1 MHTDTHKKVYKH
13 SSRGQSLIKYSP
25 FIFQVQ
31 KGENLYC
38 RTINRLEATMPSQRS
53 QTQKDHILYN
63 FIYIKCP
70 EETNGSGE
78 GTPRE
83 CGVSSK
89 SHKNILKFFCSEGS
103 FND

>member
-1 MHTDTHKKVYKH
+1 
-13 SSRGQSLIKYSP
+13 
-25 FIFQVQ
+25 
-31 KGENLYC
+31 
-38 RTINRLEATMPSQRS
+38 MPSQRS

-89 SHKNILKFFCSEGS
+89 GHKNILKFFLQ
-103 FND
+103 